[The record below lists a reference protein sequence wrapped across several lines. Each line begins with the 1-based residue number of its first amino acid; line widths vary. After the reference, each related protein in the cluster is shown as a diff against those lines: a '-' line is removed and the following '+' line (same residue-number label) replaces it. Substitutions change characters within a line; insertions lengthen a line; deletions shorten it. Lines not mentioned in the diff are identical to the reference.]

1 MGPCKGV
8 YRIRDRK
15 KVMII
20 GGLPEEAARIE
31 VDHD

>member
-1 MGPCKGV
+1 MC
-8 YRIRDRK
+8 RIRDRK
-15 KVMII
+15 KVMIN